1 MKHGRMRWFILAW
14 LFILTLVSYMDR
26 ANLSMAV
33 PLIMK
38 EFNLSASQIGVVI
51 SGLTIGYT
59 ILNFPGGFLADRFS
73 PKRILMF
80 SLTFWSLFTILTG
93 AVGGLT
99 SLVIVRILFGA
110 SEGPLGPSNTKIVSQ
125 WMLPRERGIA
135 TGIWLSAMTLGVVV
149 GAPLAGFVIQT
160 MGWRS
165 VFYVF
170 GFGSLVLVALT
181 GFLITSKPEEHR
193 WISTNEL
200 ALIKDHSVPTN
211 TVKETT
217 LKVLKHI
224 VSNPTS
230 WLLAI
235 IYFGLTAL
243 YWANLGWLPTYFV
256 KGRGS
261 SILASGFY
269 SAIPNISASLG
280 AILVGMISDRLVKSW
295 RTPLLIVT
303 ALITVPATIIAV
315 NAPMLEMSLV
325 AFSIAAF
332 CNFAAIALMWT
343 IPMELLPRDRVA
355 ASSGFMLAWGSFAGV
370 LSPII
375 MGVILDKTSSFNNAY
390 YIFASA
396 ALISA
401 ILAIPLYFKE
411 KTARSARLQDSSVGI
426 AGK

>member
-1 MKHGRMRWFILAW
+1 MENGRLRWFILTW
-14 LFILTLVSYMDR
+14 LFVLTLVSYMDR

-38 EFNLSASQIGVVI
+38 EFTLSASQIGVVI

-73 PKRILMF
+73 PKKILVF
-80 SLTFWSLFTILTG
+80 SLTFWSLFTIATG

-125 WMLPRERGIA
+125 WMLPQERGIA
-135 TGIWLSAMTLGVVV
+135 TGIWLSAMTLGVVL
-149 GAPLAGFVIQT
+149 GAPLAGLVIQT
-160 MGWRS
+160 MGWRA
-165 VFYVF
+165 VFFVF
-170 GFGSLVLVALT
+170 GLGSLVLVALT

-200 ALIKDHSVPTN
+200 ALIKSHSEPN
-211 TVKETT
+211 TVKEPP
-217 LKVLKHI
+217 LKVLKQI
-224 VSNPTS
+224 LTSPTS

-256 KGRGS
+256 KARDS

-269 SAIPNISASLG
+269 SAIPYISASLG
-280 AILVGMISDRLVKSW
+280 AILVGTLSDRLLKSW
-295 RTPLLIVT
+295 RTPILMVT

-315 NAPMLEMSLV
+315 NTPTLKMSLI
-325 AFSIAAF
+325 AFSIASF

-343 IPMELLPRDRVA
+343 IPMELLPRNRVA
-355 ASSGFMLAWGSFAGV
+355 ASSGFMLTWGSFAGV

-411 KTARSARLQDSSVGI
+411 KAARSARFQASNAGI
-426 AGK
+426 PGR

>member
-149 GAPLAGFVIQT
+149 GAPLAGFVIQA
-160 MGWRS
+160 MGWRA

-181 GFLITSKPEEHR
+181 GFLITSKPE
-193 WISTNEL
+193 
-200 ALIKDHSVPTN
+200 
-211 TVKETT
+211 
-217 LKVLKHI
+217 
-224 VSNPTS
+224 
-230 WLLAI
+230 
-235 IYFGLTAL
+235 
-243 YWANLGWLPTYFV
+243 
-256 KGRGS
+256 
-261 SILASGFY
+261 
-269 SAIPNISASLG
+269 
-280 AILVGMISDRLVKSW
+280 
-295 RTPLLIVT
+295 
-303 ALITVPATIIAV
+303 
-315 NAPMLEMSLV
+315 
-325 AFSIAAF
+325 
-332 CNFAAIALMWT
+332 
-343 IPMELLPRDRVA
+343 
-355 ASSGFMLAWGSFAGV
+355 
-370 LSPII
+370 
-375 MGVILDKTSSFNNAY
+375 
-390 YIFASA
+390 
-396 ALISA
+396 
-401 ILAIPLYFKE
+401 
-411 KTARSARLQDSSVGI
+411 
-426 AGK
+426 